1 MILFADTS
9 ALVKRYIDETGS
21 DSIDDLLA
29 RADVLIVSSVTRIE
43 HSSAL
48 ARRLKDKS
56 LDKKSY
62 EIALTEFN
70 NDFKFI
76 EVIPF
81 NADVETSA
89 LNFIKKH
96 GMKTLDAIQ
105 LSSAIL
111 SKANVFVTSDK
122 KLYEIALKEITGE
135 CIYI

>member
-9 ALVKRYIDETGS
+9 ALVKRYIDEAGS
-21 DSIDDLLA
+21 GTIDDLLA
-29 RADVLIVSSVTRIE
+29 RADVLIISSVTRIE

-105 LSSAIL
+105 LSSAVL
-111 SKANVFVTSDK
+111 SKADVFVTSDK
-122 KLYEIALKEITGE
+122 KLYDIAIKEITGE

>member
-9 ALVKRYIDETGS
+9 ALVKRYIDEAGS
-21 DSIDDLLA
+21 GTIDDLLA

-105 LSSAIL
+105 LSSAVL
-111 SKANVFVTSDK
+111 SKADVFVTSDK
-122 KLYEIALKEITGE
+122 KLYNIAIKEITGE